1 MSASPAAAVAPW
13 PALTGRRVVAVDV
26 ARGVALLAMM
36 TVHVLPGTD
45 EQGRVSAA
53 YAVASGR
60 ASALFAVLAGVGLAL
75 LTGGPARRLPPRTR
89 AAGLTPAPLVAGVG
103 MFLGGLR
110 PPGPGI
116 PPHHRP
122 L

>member
-45 EQGRVSAA
+45 EEGRVSTA

-60 ASALFAVLAGVGLAL
+60 ASALFAVLARVGVAL
-75 LTGGPARRLPPRTR
+75 LTGGPPPPPPPP
-89 AAGLTPAPLVAGVG
+89 TPPPGP
-103 MFLGGLR
+103 
-110 PPGPGI
+110 PPGPGGAGGG
-116 PPHHRP
+116 PFP